1 MKPVRFACCQPGA
14 TVTSATPPTSDVE
27 LTVDQLAAQ
36 VGMTVRN
43 VRAYASR
50 GLLPPPR
57 LVGRTG
63 YYDQTH
69 VARLTLVRQMLD
81 EGYTLAA
88 VERLLAQAPPEASPA
103 ELGLLRAMVSP
114 WLPDEPEEVDTAT
127 LAARAGI
134 DDDPSVIDQLVAI
147 GVVERVGRGR
157 VRVLNPA
164 LLAAGSHVVR
174 LGIPVREVLAAQR
187 KVARH
192 AQQAARLYVD
202 LIRDTVWREF
212 VTAGM
217 PDNDLAN
224 VQSVIE
230 QLQPLAGQVLLAT
243 FRPAM
248 AAAIEQ
254 AMGEELGVARSGG
267 PARAAAEAATASA
280 AG

>member
-1 MKPVRFACCQPGA
+1 M
-14 TVTSATPPTSDVE
+14 TSATPPTSDVE
-27 LTVDQLAAQ
+27 LTVDQLAAH

-88 VERLLAQAPPEASPA
+88 VERLLSQAPPEASPA

-134 DDDPSVIDQLVAI
+134 DDDPGVIDQLAAM

-174 LGIPVREVLAAQR
+174 LGIPVREVLTAQR

-212 VTAGM
+212 VNAGM
-217 PDNDLAN
+217 PDDDLAR

-230 QLQPLAGQVLLAT
+230 QLQPLTGQVLLAT

-254 AMGEELGVARSGG
+254 ATGEELGAAHPGG
-267 PARAAAEAATASA
+267 GHQTPDAETA
-280 AG
+280 

>member
-14 TVTSATPPTSDVE
+14 TVTSATPPTPDVE
-27 LTVDQLAAQ
+27 LTVDQLAAH

-69 VARLTLVRQMLD
+69 VARLSLIRQMLD

-88 VERLLAQAPPEASPA
+88 VERLLAQAPSEASPA

-134 DDDPSVIDQLVAI
+134 DDDPDIIDQLVAM
-147 GVVERVGRGR
+147 GVVERVARDR

-164 LLAAGSHVVR
+164 LLAAGSRVVR
-174 LGIPVREVLAAQR
+174 LGIPVREVLTTQR

-202 LIRDTVWREF
+202 LIRDTIWREF
-212 VTAGM
+212 VNAGM
-217 PDNDLAN
+217 PDADLAR
-224 VQSVIE
+224 VQSVVE
-230 QLQPLAGQVLLAT
+230 QLQPLTGQVLLAT

-248 AAAIEQ
+248 AAAIAQ
-254 AMGEELGVARSGG
+254 ATGEELGAARTGG
-267 PARAAAEAATASA
+267 HRTPDAETA
-280 AG
+280 